1 MTETERSSEKPLA
14 IEKIAQGDCVL
25 YATDIRANSFF
36 DATQNE
42 AQQLLALTEISKKI
56 TAAKEK
62 IIGTALLST
71 SSQDNWP
78 ASKLRSTLIVI
89 GTSPIT
95 HPREPLS
102 KEAQRDYKTQ
112 ATPDVLTGTAMLAPE
127 WRNLYKGTLS
137 KEVLKPVV
145 YFADEAVKKLGK
157 NFNIPALCPVVG
169 VGRTYMMATRRSEIP
184 FLNVSRVMQP

>member
-89 GTSPIT
+89 GTSPIR

-157 NFNIPALCPVVG
+157 NINISAHLPDLGA
-169 VGRTYMMATRRSEIP
+169 
-184 FLNVSRVMQP
+184 